1 MKLYITLKLI
11 RPRLR
16 TNLRGKL
23 NDFMMIMGESTP
35 PMTSLNFVLN
45 MALSM
50 K

>member
-1 MKLYITLKLI
+1 MKLYITLKFI

-16 TNLRGKL
+16 TNLREKL
-23 NDFMMIMGESTP
+23 NDYVMIMEESTP

-45 MALSM
+45 MGLSM